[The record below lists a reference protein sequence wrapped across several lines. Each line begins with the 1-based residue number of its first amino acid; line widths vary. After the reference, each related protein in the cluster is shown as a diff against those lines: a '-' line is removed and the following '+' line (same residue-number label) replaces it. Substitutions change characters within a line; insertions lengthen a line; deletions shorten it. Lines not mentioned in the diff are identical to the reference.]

1 MFELFKKSFGIT
13 LGIASA
19 LFTISMASR
28 WSESL
33 VPTDKKGSTE
43 SKNTEEE

>member
-19 LFTISMASR
+19 LFTIGMTSR
-28 WSESL
+28 WTESL
-33 VPTDKKGSTE
+33 VPTDKKDSTE

>member
-13 LGIASA
+13 LGIVSA
-19 LFTISMASR
+19 LFTIGMSSR
-28 WSESL
+28 WLESL
-33 VPTDKKGSTE
+33 VPTGKKDSTE